1 MSNSWA
7 TAPQLCLFLKDS
19 CLYAMCRPTVR
30 QLSRYDLFNLFW
42 LHVQVPEIVLVCSW
56 MRLYGTSMYSVVL
69 KSWIVFF
76 PRKLVSYLA
85 VTLNKFLVQ
94 LKKEI
99 RNFTWQKEMRLL
111 RRGPSWHL
119 VIKKMWNITFLV
131 GEAVAGTRGVELP
144 INYIYA
150 DLFAQHHL

>member
-76 PRKLVSYLA
+76 PQKIGQLFSCNSEQVLSTVKKRNKKLYLTKRNAIIKERTKLTPSY
-85 VTLNKFLVQ
+85 
-94 LKKEI
+94 KKDVEYY
-99 RNFTWQKEMRLL
+99 LL
-111 RRGPSWHL
+111 GGRSCCWYARCR
-119 VIKKMWNITFLV
+119 IT
-131 GEAVAGTRGVELP
+131 
-144 INYIYA
+144 N
-150 DLFAQHHL
+150 